1 MFEPYV
7 AWLGILVEKAM
18 GERMT
23 KQVLEKKL
31 KSAGLLLSPIVLF
44 TVLLFSEPVMLF
56 GWTDG
61 NKENPDSDKSSY
73 PHKQHSYINIQIDS
87 SLAYAPSLIKAGLV
101 YDYTENRLV
110 WEKNLEDQFPI
121 ASLTKMMVALITMEQ
136 VTAGIVHLDD
146 VVTISQNATWVGGSK
161 VYVKAGQELTVSDL
175 LEAAM
180 IRSGNDAAY
189 ALAEFIGG
197 TEEDFV
203 SLMNQKS
210 EDLGME
216 YTCFANSTGMPVK
229 SKELSDNESTAGDLL
244 LLARELVKYEGILN
258 MTSKSTS
265 DIRNANGIYTYDNRN
280 TLVKKYDEIDGLK
293 TGFTNAAKYCIVA
306 TSKRCDHRVIT
317 ILLGVETKH
326 QRYDIAVN
334 LFNNYYSTI
343 GLGKLGE
350 DFEERASAD

>member
-1 MFEPYV
+1 MS
-7 AWLGILVEKAM
+7 K
-18 GERMT
+18 R
-23 KQVLEKKL
+23 VLENKL
-31 KSAGLLLSPIVLF
+31 SSIGLILTPIILF
-44 TVLLFSEPVMLF
+44 IVLLFSEPVTLF
-56 GWTDG
+56 GWTEG
-61 NKENPDSDKSSY
+61 AQKPSNPEESTY
-73 PHKQHSYINIQIDS
+73 PHKQHNYINIQIDS
-87 SLAYAPSLIKAGLV
+87 SLAYAPSLIKAGLI

-110 WEKNLEDQFPI
+110 WEKNLEEQFPI
-121 ASLTKMMVALITMEQ
+121 ASLTKMMVALIAMEQ
-136 VTAGIVHLDD
+136 IEAEKIHLED
-146 VVTISQNATWVGGSK
+146 VVTISKYATWVGGSK
-161 VYVKAGQELTVSDL
+161 VYLRAGQQLTVSDL

-189 ALAEFIGG
+189 ALAEYVGG
-197 TEEDFV
+197 TEEEFV
-203 SLMNQKS
+203 MLMNEKS
-210 EDLGME
+210 EDLGMD
-216 YTCFANSTGMPVK
+216 YTCFSNSTGMPVR

-258 MTSKSTS
+258 MTSKSTG
-265 DIRNANGIYTYDNRN
+265 DIRNANGMYTYDNRN

-350 DFEERASAD
+350 EFEETASAN

>member
-1 MFEPYV
+1 MMNKSIG
-7 AWLGILVEKAM
+7 LKAKASVIA
-18 GERMT
+18 MT
-23 KQVLEKKL
+23 PL
-31 KSAGLLLSPIVLF
+31 ILF
-44 TVLLFSEPVMLF
+44 TLLLFSEPVSLF
-56 GWTDG
+56 GWTD
-61 NKENPDSDKSSY
+61 NSAKDETAEY
-73 PHKQHSYINIQIDS
+73 PHKQYNYINVEIDS
-87 SLAYAPSLIKAGLV
+87 TLAYAPSLVKAGLI

-110 WEKNLEDQFPI
+110 WEKNLEKQFPI

-136 VTAGIVHLDD
+136 VASGKVDLSAE
-146 VVTISQNATWVGGSK
+146 VKISRAATYTGGSR
-161 VYVKAGQELTVSDL
+161 VYLRAGQRLTVSDL

-189 ALAEFIGG
+189 ALAEYVGG
-197 TEEDFV
+197 TEQEFV
-203 SLMNQKS
+203 YMMNDKAES
-210 EDLGME
+210 LGME
-216 YTCFANSTGMPVK
+216 STCFSNSTGMPMR
-229 SKELSDNESTAGDLL
+229 SKVIPDNESTAADLL
-244 LLARELVKYEGILN
+244 LLAREMVKYEDILDIA
-258 MTSKSTS
+258 SRSTEK
-265 DIRNANGIYTYDNRN
+265 IRNANGVFTYNNRN

-350 DFEERASAD
+350 DFEETASAE

>member
-1 MFEPYV
+1 
-7 AWLGILVEKAM
+7 
-18 GERMT
+18 MT
-23 KQVLEKKL
+23 KQVFGTKL
-31 KSAGLLLSPIVLF
+31 NSAGLLLAPILVF
-44 TVLLFSEPVMLF
+44 AVLLISEPVMLF
-56 GWTDG
+56 GWAGTSNEVTKSETD
-61 NKENPDSDKSSY
+61 PY
-73 PHKQHSYINIQIDS
+73 PHKQHNYINVQIDS

-110 WEKNLEDQFPI
+110 WEKNLEQQFPI

-136 VTAGIVHLDD
+136 IAAGNVRLEDE
-146 VVTISQNATWVGGSK
+146 VNISQNATLVGGSR
-161 VYVKAGQELTVSDL
+161 VYLKAGQKLSVSDL

-189 ALAEFIGG
+189 ALAEHIGG
-197 TEEDFV
+197 TEADFV
-203 SLMNQKS
+203 SVMNEKA

-216 YTCFANSTGMPVK
+216 NTCFSNSTGMPVR
-229 SKELSDNESTAGDLL
+229 SKELADNESTAADLL
-244 LLARELVKYEGILN
+244 LMARELVKHEGIFD
-258 MTSKSTS
+258 MTAKSTD
-265 DIRNANGIYTYDNRN
+265 DIRNANGLYNYENRN
-280 TLVKKYDEIDGLK
+280 TLVKDFAEIDGLK

-317 ILLGVETKH
+317 ILLGVETKY

-350 DFEERASAD
+350 KFEETASAN

>member
-1 MFEPYV
+1 
-7 AWLGILVEKAM
+7 
-18 GERMT
+18 
-23 KQVLEKKL
+23 
-31 KSAGLLLSPIVLF
+31 
-44 TVLLFSEPVMLF
+44 MLF

-61 NKENPDSDKSSY
+61 GPETDADKHEY
-73 PHKQHSYINIQIDS
+73 PHKQYNYINVEIDTT
-87 SLAYAPSLIKAGLV
+87 LAYAPSLIKAGLI
-101 YDYTENRLV
+101 YDFTENKLV
-110 WEKNLEDQFPI
+110 WEKNLEEQFPI
-121 ASLTKMMVALITMEQ
+121 ASLTKMMVALIAMEQ
-136 VTAGIVHLDD
+136 IRAGNVGLEDQ
-146 VVTISQNATWVGGSK
+146 VKISKKATYTGGSR
-161 VYVKAGQELTVSDL
+161 VYIKAGQRISVSDL

-189 ALAEFIGG
+189 ALAEHLGG

-203 SLMNQKS
+203 QMMNEKA

-216 YTCFANSTGMPVK
+216 STCFANSTGMPMRSEVIP
-229 SKELSDNESTAGDLL
+229 DNESTAADML
-244 LLARELVKYEGILN
+244 LLAREMVKYEDILDV
-258 MTSKSTS
+258 TSRSTEK
-265 DIRNANGIYTYDNRN
+265 IRNARGIYTYDNRN

-293 TGFTNAAKYCIVA
+293 TGYTNAAKYCIVA

-350 DFEERASAD
+350 DFDTASAH